1 VNPVSSGEYIVYVAP
16 HSLFTRKLEVAL
28 QFYGAPFQSLRK
40 RGSGIE
46 EEIEARSG
54 THQMP
59 VLRTPGNRMLA
70 DTTPL
75 IEMLDARYP
84 ARRLF
89 PEGPQGILAYLVEE
103 FFDEW
108 VARVMVHYRWNDRE
122 NARVVSEEM
131 GNGDEA
137 VTPYLRDWGPRACRA
152 TGTGTPELGRAA
164 DEEYRRLLS
173 AMESQ
178 LQDTSYLLGEDPT
191 AADCAVLGGL
201 YAHILMDPG
210 PRKMMRDF
218 PTITA
223 WADAQPGPAARRH
236 SPERSIKL
244 TPFARHALEVMAKSY
259 CPFVLG
265 NSDALRNGRKA
276 FVIHT
281 YGIEASYLTR
291 PYPEESRAMLVRKM
305 VDSLTPEELAD
316 MEIFLDDFGLSDA
329 FSPAKWESLT
339 HSSR

>member
-1 VNPVSSGEYIVYVAP
+1 MPGGEYIVYGAP
-16 HSLFTRKLEVAL
+16 HSLFTRKLETAL
-28 QFYGAPFQSLRK
+28 QFYGAPFKSLRK

-46 EEIEARSG
+46 KEIEARSG

-59 VLRTPGNRMLA
+59 VLQTPENQMIA

-75 IEMLDARYP
+75 IDFLDARYP

-108 VARVMVHYRWNDRE
+108 VSRVMVHYRWNDPE
-122 NARVVSEEM
+122 NARVVSVDM
-131 GNGDEA
+131 GHGDEK
-137 VTPYLRDWGPRACRA
+137 VTEYLRDWGPRACRA
-152 TGTGTPELGRAA
+152 TGTGTPELGQAA
-164 DEEYRRLLS
+164 DEEYRGLLS

-178 LQDTSYLLGEDPT
+178 LQENSYLLGEDPT

-210 PRKMMRDF
+210 PRKMMKDF
-218 PTITA
+218 PTVTA
-223 WADAQPGPAARRH
+223 WADAQPGPAASRH
-236 SPERSIKL
+236 SPERNIKL
-244 TPFARHALEVMAKSY
+244 SPFARHALEVMAESY

-265 NSDALRNGRKA
+265 NCEALSNGQKA

-281 YGIEASYLTR
+281 YGIETSYLTR

-305 VDSLTPEELAD
+305 VDSLTPEELAE
-316 MEIFLDDFGLSDA
+316 MENFLDEFGLSDA
-329 FSPAKWESLT
+329 FSPAKCEPLT
-339 HSSR
+339 H